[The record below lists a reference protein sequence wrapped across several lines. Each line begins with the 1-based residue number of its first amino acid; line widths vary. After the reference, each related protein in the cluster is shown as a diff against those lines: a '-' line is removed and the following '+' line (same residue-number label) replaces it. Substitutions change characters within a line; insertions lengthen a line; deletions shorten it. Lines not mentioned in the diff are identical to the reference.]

1 MRLPLLPPRS
11 VCATRAFAVALVVTL
26 SITGCQRT
34 SVLASPQ
41 RGVDTATVRVDV
53 THLSSPSLE
62 GRGTGTAGNDSAAA
76 YIARRFDAL
85 GLEAVITGECTSA
98 CTPGYLQPFE
108 ARSAAAAHAGLS
120 ASLATNN
127 VVGVVEGRDPKLRH
141 EYVVVGA
148 HFDHLGRQTFG
159 ALDPDAGDA
168 IRYGADDNASGTAAV
183 LELARL
189 FGERPSR
196 RSLIF
201 VAFSGEELGLLGS
214 QHFVQ
219 NPPFP
224 LERVVAMANFD
235 MVGRMRDDKLIVYGV
250 GTAPEFKPWL
260 DSANVDVGL
269 DIRGVGDGFGPSDH
283 ASFYARDVPVLH
295 FFTDLHDDYHRA
307 TDVAERVNIA
317 GMGLVIQVAEGV
329 VRHIAD
335 ADDRPTLVR
344 VTAQPRARSAG
355 SGAYLGTIPDMSAG
369 DVKGV
374 RLTGVRAESPA
385 DKAGLRAGDVIV
397 EFGGRTVGDLYE
409 YTDAL
414 NAHQPGDTVE
424 IAVMRGAE
432 IVTVRATLT
441 RRGG

>member
-1 MRLPLLPPRS
+1 MRQLLLPPRW
-11 VCATRAFAVALVVTL
+11 VFAARANALALLVTL
-26 SITGCQRT
+26 SITGCQRPT
-34 SVLASPQ
+34 ALASPQ
-41 RGVDTATVRVDV
+41 RGVDTATVRADV
-53 THLSSPSLE
+53 THLASATLE

-108 ARSAAAAHAGLS
+108 ARSAAAAHSGMA
-120 ASLATNN
+120 ASLPTNN
-127 VVGVVEGRDPKLRH
+127 VVGVVEGRDRELRH
-141 EYVVVGA
+141 EYIVIGA

-168 IRYGADDNASGTAAV
+168 IRHGADDNASGTAAV

-189 FGERPSR
+189 FRDRPAR
-196 RSLIF
+196 RSIIF

-214 QHFVQ
+214 QYFVE
-219 NPPFP
+219 NPPVS
-224 LERVVAMANFD
+224 LESIVAMANFD

-250 GTAPEFKPWL
+250 GTAPEFTPWI
-260 DSANVDVGL
+260 DSANVDIDL

-307 TDVAERVNIA
+307 TDVAERINVA
-317 GMGLVIQVAEGV
+317 GMGRVIQLAEGV
-329 VRHIAD
+329 VRRIAD
-335 ADDRPTLVR
+335 AEARPTLVR
-344 VTAQPRARSAG
+344 VAAPPRARSAG

-374 RLTGVRAESPA
+374 RLTGVRADSPA

-432 IVTVRATLT
+432 IVTVRATLA
-441 RRGG
+441 RRGE